1 MNFILDVVP
10 DHVNKTL
17 FICSLN
23 FTADS
28 FLNKSQFDA
37 GFSERLKIK
46 NDAVPSILDPT
57 VMSQHTSVSINVFTM
72 YHYCTLF
79 DIYLSFIRF

>member
-17 FICSLN
+17 FICSLH

-57 VMSQHTSVSINVFTM
+57 VMSQHTSVSNNVFTM
-72 YHYCTLF
+72 YHYCSLF